1 MIRNKIRGDL
11 MKRFVYI
18 LGLLILSL
26 TSFSDALVQKNISLD
41 IAQNLAAEVLKEAKK
56 EKVNISLV
64 ILDKGGN
71 VVLSMKEDNAAVHTM
86 KTAQKKAFT
95 ALSFGIT
102 TTEFAS
108 RVEKVPNLTQ
118 IENTTTLGGGIPI
131 KAGNETIGSIGI
143 GGAPSGA
150 IDEKIGSAA
159 LSRISNLL
167 K

>member
-1 MIRNKIRGDL
+1 
-11 MKRFVYI
+11 MKKFIYI
-18 LGLLILSL
+18 LGLLVLSL
-26 TSFSDALVQKNISLD
+26 TSFSEALVQKNISLD
-41 IAQNLAAEVLKEAKK
+41 IAQKLAAEVIKEAKN
-56 EKVNISLV
+56 EKVNISMV

-71 VVLSMKEDNAAVHTM
+71 VVLSMKQDNAGAHTM
-86 KTAQKKAFT
+86 NTAQKKAFT
-95 ALSFGIT
+95 ALSFEIS

-131 KAGNETIGSIGI
+131 KIGNETIGSIGI

-150 IDEKIGSAA
+150 IDEKIGNAA
-159 LSRISNLL
+159 LSKISNII

>member
-1 MIRNKIRGDL
+1 M
-11 MKRFVYI
+11 
-18 LGLLILSL
+18 
-26 TSFSDALVQKNISLD
+26 
-41 IAQNLAAEVLKEAKK
+41 KK
-56 EKVNISLV
+56 EKEKNENAIYVCMTGSPKDFGFATKADFESKFGGILVDVSIS
-64 ILDKGGN
+64 
-71 VVLSMKEDNAAVHTM
+71 SKECQYLITDDLTSTSSKM

-150 IDEKIGSAA
+150 IDEKIGNAA

>member
-1 MIRNKIRGDL
+1 
-11 MKRFVYI
+11 MKKFIYI
-18 LGLLILSL
+18 LGLLVLSL
-26 TSFSDALVQKNISLD
+26 TSFSEALVQKNISLD
-41 IAQNLAAEVLKEAKK
+41 IAQKLAAEVIKEAKN
-56 EKVNISLV
+56 EKVNISMV

-71 VVLSMKEDNAAVHTM
+71 VILSMKQDNAGAHTM
-86 KTAQKKAFT
+86 NTAQKKAFT
-95 ALSFGIT
+95 ALSFGIS

-131 KAGNETIGSIGI
+131 KIGSETIGSIGI

-150 IDEKIGSAA
+150 IDEKIGNAA
-159 LSRISNLL
+159 LSKISNII

>member
-1 MIRNKIRGDL
+1 
-11 MKRFVYI
+11 MKRFIYI
-18 LGLLILSL
+18 LGLLVLSF
-26 TSFSDALVQKNISLD
+26 TSFSDAIIQKNISLD
-41 IAQNLAAEVLKEAKK
+41 IAQKLAVEVLKEAKK

-71 VVLSMKEDNAAVHTM
+71 VILSMKDDNAGIHTTN
-86 KTAQKKAFT
+86 TAQKKAFT

-108 RVEKVPNLTQ
+108 RVERVPNLTQ
-118 IENTTTLGGGIPI
+118 IENTTTLGGGIPL
-131 KAGNETIGSIGI
+131 KVGNETIGSIGI

-150 IDEKIGSAA
+150 IDEKIGNAA
-159 LSRISNLL
+159 LSRINNLL

>member
-1 MIRNKIRGDL
+1 
-11 MKRFVYI
+11 MKKFIYI
-18 LGLLILSL
+18 LGLLVLSL
-26 TSFSDALVQKNISLD
+26 TSFSEALVQKNISLD
-41 IAQNLAAEVLKEAKK
+41 IAQKLASEVIKEAKN
-56 EKVNISLV
+56 EKVNISMV

-71 VVLSMKEDNAAVHTM
+71 VVLSMKQDNAGAHTM
-86 KTAQKKAFT
+86 NTAQKKAFT
-95 ALSFGIT
+95 ALSFGIS

-131 KAGNETIGSIGI
+131 KIGSETIGSIGI

-150 IDEKIGSAA
+150 IDEKIGNAA
-159 LSRISNLL
+159 LSKISNII

>member
-1 MIRNKIRGDL
+1 
-11 MKRFVYI
+11 MKKFIYI
-18 LGLLILSL
+18 LGLLVLSL
-26 TSFSDALVQKNISLD
+26 TSFSEALVQKNISLD
-41 IAQNLAAEVLKEAKK
+41 IAQKLAAEVIKEAKN

-71 VVLSMKEDNAAVHTM
+71 VVLSMKQDNAGAHTM
-86 KTAQKKAFT
+86 NTAQKKAFT
-95 ALSFGIT
+95 ALSFEIS

-131 KAGNETIGSIGI
+131 KIGNETIGSIGI

-150 IDEKIGSAA
+150 IDEKIGNAA
-159 LSRISNLL
+159 LSKISNII